1 MEHLYED
8 IKKVIQ
14 EELSIATQVDNLSD
28 NLVVQIIEGVKSRK
42 GENVEPGVLCT
53 SFTINTELEDT
64 KISVAVQYYNF
75 QTKEAYEEYKK
86 YYYCNGGDSAS
97 QRRLSFMWVYCYG
110 ISGGIKVN
118 ELRNVVHHEV
128 EHIYQYIKG
137 KETISKNLPLYNKAR
152 EYSNS
157 VDEFERAIATIIYNH
172 YDFEQDAMVNGLYGY
187 LKTHQTYANAWDVV
201 KESEAYRILTSI
213 MESIEKLKDNS
224 EYANDIC
231 LKKFNITLGQ
241 VISMGKYAM
250 ERLKVKI
257 GKVLVKYRTT
267 VLKEN
272 EGFFRLG
279 YRNII

>member
-1 MEHLYED
+1 MEQLYDD

-14 EELSIATQVDNLSD
+14 EELSIAIQVDNLAD
-28 NLVVQIIEGVKSRK
+28 DLVTQIIKNIKTRK
-42 GENVEPGVLCT
+42 AENVEPNVLCT
-53 SFTINTELEDT
+53 NFTINTELEDT

-97 QRRLSFMWVYCYG
+97 QRRLSFIWVYCYG
-110 ISGGIKVN
+110 ISGGINVN
-118 ELRNVVHHEV
+118 ELKNVVHHEV

-137 KETISKNLPLYNKAR
+137 KEIISKNLPLYNKAR

-187 LKTHQTYANAWDVV
+187 LKSYQTYANAWNAV
-201 KESEAYRILTSI
+201 KESEIYHILTAI
-213 MESIEKLKDNS
+213 AESIKILQDNS
-224 EYANDIC
+224 EYANNIC

-250 ERLKVKI
+250 ERLKIKI
-257 GKVLVKYRTT
+257 GKVLIKYRTT

-272 EGFFRLG
+272 GGFFRLG